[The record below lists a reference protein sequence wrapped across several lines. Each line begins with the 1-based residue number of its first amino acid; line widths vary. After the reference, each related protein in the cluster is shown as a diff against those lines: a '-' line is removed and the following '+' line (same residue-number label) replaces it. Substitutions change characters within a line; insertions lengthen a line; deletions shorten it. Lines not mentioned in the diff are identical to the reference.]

1 MLPIAAMFGRILD
14 RCALPW
20 SAATVSLFAGPA
32 LVLGCAV
39 DGRDSETLTLNP
51 DAASSGDSRECGG
64 VCLEGNRCV
73 AGVCRRE
80 CASGAECGAG
90 QVCDLGLCYGP
101 GPESTAPLPGVPAAA
116 QREGAGSAAVAGEA
130 CTLEGVSE
138 CLGSAQPL
146 RRTCQGGF
154 WVNGEPCASGS
165 NCDGGSGTCL
175 PIVPACATA
184 SDGYAFCDAA
194 GQINVCGADRVSTSP
209 VACMGRCVDGQCAPA
224 TCGDGATQANEAC
237 DDGNGDNADACTNA
251 CALARCGDG
260 FVQGIEACDDGNT
273 SDNDGCTNA
282 CTTARC
288 GDGVVQAGIETCD
301 DANAVTGDGCSPLC
315 RVEVRGVACGYYHT
329 CALLGSGRVRCFGD
343 NNNGDLGVGGS
354 GRRGDEPNEM
364 GLQLPAVDLGTG
376 RTARQIATGY
386 GHSCALLDD
395 FSVKCWGMNFYGQL
409 GQGDALGRGEAPGQL
424 GDALPPIALGP
435 NRRAERVFAAEV
447 RSCVVLDDG
456 SARCWGSN
464 AAGRLGQGH
473 DENLGDGAGELGAAL
488 PPIDLGTGRRIVQLS
503 TGSFHAC
510 ALLDDQTLKCW
521 GNNFTGQ
528 LGLGDR
534 DNRGDDVGEM
544 GNALPPVDLGSG
556 LQVAALA
563 IGGSHSCALFDD
575 GRIKC
580 WGYELAL
587 GLGDGNNRGD
597 DPGEMG
603 DALPFVDLG
612 TNRRALQLF
621 AGVDHNCAILDDAS
635 LKCWGNNGYGQLG
648 IGDDELRGDDPFE
661 MGDALPTVNLGTGRS
676 ARTLALGAEHT
687 CAVLDDASLKCWGR
701 NDMGQLGVGDTVF
714 RGDAPAEM
722 GDALPRA
729 DLVDD

>member
-1 MLPIAAMFGRILD
+1 MFGRIFVGRMRPL
-14 RCALPW
+14 
-20 SAATVSLFAGPA
+20 SAVTVSLFMGSA

-39 DGRDSETLTLNP
+39 DRRESETLELVP
-51 DAASSGDSRECGG
+51 DAGRSSGNASECGG
-64 VCLEGNRCV
+64 ACADGSRCV
-73 AGVCRRE
+73 AGVCRLE
-80 CASGAECGAG
+80 CASGAECAPG

-101 GPESTAPLPGVPAAA
+101 GAEVTSLDGTAPTPGVPAAT
-116 QREGAGSAAVAGEA
+116 QRAGMGNAAAPGEA
-130 CTLEGVSE
+130 CAVEGVSE

-146 RRTCQGGF
+146 RRTCQGGV
-154 WVNGEPCASGS
+154 WVAGEPCASGN
-165 NCDGGSGTCL
+165 NCDGGSGACL
-175 PIVPACATA
+175 PIVPACAAA
-184 SDGYAFCDAA
+184 SEGYAFCDDA

-224 TCGDGATQANEAC
+224 TCGDGATQPNEAC
-237 DDGNGDNADACTNA
+237 DDGNADNTDACTNA

-260 FVQGIEACDDGNT
+260 FVQGAEACDDGNP

-282 CTTARC
+282 CAIARC
-288 GDGVVQAGIETCD
+288 GDGVVQVGLETCD
-301 DANAVTGDGCSPLC
+301 DGDAVTGDGCSALC

-364 GLQLPAVDLGTG
+364 GLQLPAVDLGSG
-376 RTARQIATGY
+376 RIARQIATGY

-395 FSVKCWGMNFYGQL
+395 SSVKCWGMNFYGQL
-409 GQGDALGRGEAPGQL
+409 GQSDALGRGEAPGQL

-447 RSCVVLDDG
+447 RSCAVLDDG
-456 SARCWGSN
+456 TAKCWGSN
-464 AAGRLGQGH
+464 ASGRLGQGH
-473 DENLGDGAGELGAAL
+473 DEDLGDGAGELGAAL
-488 PPIDLGTGRRIVQLS
+488 PAIDLGAGRRIVQLS

-510 ALLDDQTLKCW
+510 ALLDDQTVKCW
-521 GNNFTGQ
+521 GSNFTGQ

-534 DNRGDDVGEM
+534 ENRGDNVREM
-544 GNALPPVDLGSG
+544 GDALPPVDLGSG
-556 LQVAALA
+556 LSVASLA

-575 GRIKC
+575 GRVKC
-580 WGYELAL
+580 WGYELSL

-597 DPGEMG
+597 DAGEMG

-612 TNRRALQLF
+612 PSRRALQLF

-635 LKCWGNNGYGQLG
+635 LKCWGNNGFGQLG
-648 IGDDELRGDDPFE
+648 LGDDDTRGDDPFE
-661 MGDALPTVNLGTGRS
+661 MGDALPRVNLGTGRS
-676 ARTLALGAEHT
+676 ARTVAIGAEHT

-701 NDMGQLGVGDTVF
+701 NDMGQLGLGDTVF
-714 RGDAPAEM
+714 RGDQPSEM

-729 DLVDD
+729 ELVDG